1 MPRVK
6 LSPDYWLVIAR
17 DQIRRSAR
25 QVDIA
30 RVLNLDQSSVCRKI
44 KTMSFSLPEVVA
56 LIKAGLLDKE
66 IVQNWID
73 LV

>member
-6 LSPDYWLVIAR
+6 LSPDYWKIIAR

-66 IVQNWID
+66 IVQKWID
-73 LV
+73 LC

>member
-6 LSPDYWLVIAR
+6 LSPDYWKIIAR

-66 IVQNWID
+66 LVMNWID